1 MESGSSSGT
10 APMAA
15 PKKGALWIV
24 IAIVIAVA
32 LTAAVMDVVVFPMLK
47 TTQSADFKV
56 HLMTFDVGYDAPNF
70 NPEWDVKAGQ
80 VIVVTMNN
88 SGTMAHEFLLFD
100 GNRATIL
107 ASAKAALALAE
118 SHHNGYQNDEA
129 IGNLTVDEYT
139 EYHDSWTNLSRV
151 GCPDS
156 CVDHDV
162 DPGNTF
168 LFWFVINT
176 PGTYFFAC
184 HQVDRTDWKIHQ
196 DKDMWGTLVVSA

>member
-70 NPEWDVKAGQ
+70 SPEWDVKAGQ
-80 VIVVTMNN
+80 VIAVPMNN
-88 SGTMAHEFLLFD
+88 SGTRAHELFH
-100 GNRATIL
+100 
-107 ASAKAALALAE
+107 AK
-118 SHHNGYQNDEA
+118 G
-129 IGNLTVDEYT
+129 
-139 EYHDSWTNLSRV
+139 
-151 GCPDS
+151 
-156 CVDHDV
+156 
-162 DPGNTF
+162 
-168 LFWFVINT
+168 
-176 PGTYFFAC
+176 
-184 HQVDRTDWKIHQ
+184 
-196 DKDMWGTLVVSA
+196 